1 MKKVKK
7 LRGKKSPSRR
17 RQQYSDHQ
25 REGGMCGEVE
35 EGKGRINSDGR
46 RLGIGW

>member
-17 RQQYSDHQ
+17 RQQYSYPS
-25 REGGMCGEVE
+25 EGLEAIEKGK
-35 EGKGRINSDGR
+35 EGQIYAKRRRSDFG
-46 RLGIGW
+46 